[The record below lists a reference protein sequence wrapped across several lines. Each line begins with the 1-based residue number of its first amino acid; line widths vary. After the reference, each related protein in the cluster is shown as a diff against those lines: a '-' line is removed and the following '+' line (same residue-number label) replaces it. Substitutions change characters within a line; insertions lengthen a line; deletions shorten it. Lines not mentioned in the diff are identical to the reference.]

1 MVEYEKE
8 NRKGKGVA
16 FVLAVYAA
24 SRLFYLMAGGTDAL
38 GGLASRAR
46 CLGTLRHRYG
56 SPIGSMNLLT
66 SSGSR
71 SRRPHS
77 SRHLAPIIRKYWEVA
92 FGAAARQRRS
102 YWAAARALRCRA
114 CFTGVDKGRS

>member
-1 MVEYEKE
+1 MEHDKE
-8 NRKGKGVA
+8 RGKSTGAA

-24 SRLFYLMAGGTDAL
+24 SRLFYLMAGGTDTL

-46 CLGTLRHRYG
+46 CSGTLRHWYG
-56 SPIGSMNLLT
+56 SPIGSKNLLT

-77 SRHLAPIIRKYWEVA
+77 NRLVLFASTEVVE
-92 FGAAARQRRS
+92 R
-102 YWAAARALRCRA
+102 
-114 CFTGVDKGRS
+114 GVPAQG

>member
-1 MVEYEKE
+1 MEYEKE
-8 NRKGKGVA
+8 SRKSTGVA

-24 SRLFYLMAGGTDAL
+24 SRLFYLMAGGTDTL

-46 CLGTLRHRYG
+46 CLRTLRHRYG

-71 SRRPHS
+71 SRQRHS
-77 SRHLAPIIRKYWEVA
+77 NRHLAPFLRKYSEMVFWC
-92 FGAAARQRRS
+92 
-102 YWAAARALRCRA
+102 RC
-114 CFTGVDKGRS
+114 

>member
-1 MVEYEKE
+1 MEYEKVS
-8 NRKGKGVA
+8 RKSSGVA

-24 SRLFYLMAGGTDAL
+24 IRLFYLMAGGTDTL

-46 CLGTLRHRYG
+46 CSGTLRHRYG
-56 SPIGSMNLLT
+56 SPIGSKNLLT

-77 SRHLAPIIRKYWEVA
+77 TRLVLFASTKVVER
-92 FGAAARQRRS
+92 
-102 YWAAARALRCRA
+102 
-114 CFTGVDKGRS
+114 GVPAQG